1 MRMLHCG
8 DFHIG
13 GGSLDAIKSALQ
25 QIGHIAIE
33 REVDVVAFA
42 GDAFNTRTPTPTY
55 NRVWTD
61 FTHHLLLSK
70 IELVAIPGNHD
81 RPSTRSLAH
90 TLEPFSDEWAWSTQ
104 VSSRTL
110 AIKGPDWHF
119 VTLPWQTVSDHVS
132 AVEMASMTIE
142 EQTALA
148 EERIIEQVAFFR
160 TGLASP
166 CILLAHAMMST
177 AEESSERHLVLGKA
191 PVLDVGRLLRQ
202 GFDYIA
208 LGHVH
213 KHQVFPDPIEGC
225 GPAVYCGS
233 PRQMDFTDESETKGV
248 VIVDFDA
255 DGEYESHEFVPILT
269 PRFHTVQVDVVTGDE
284 ISGLR
289 QQVTDKGA
297 IKDDTVRVQ
306 LSGPAAVLST
316 VSDDAIADALDG
328 LRLAYVLRRATDT
341 ERRRSQTLEAEAGTP
356 LEALDQYMAM
366 LNVGASERGAYRN
379 HAERLMQNT

>member
-1 MRMLHCG
+1 
-8 DFHIG
+8 
-13 GGSLDAIKSALQ
+13 
-25 QIGHIAIE
+25 
-33 REVDVVAFA
+33 
-42 GDAFNTRTPTPTY
+42 
-55 NRVWTD
+55 
-61 FTHHLLLSK
+61 
-70 IELVAIPGNHD
+70 
-81 RPSTRSLAH
+81 
-90 TLEPFSDEWAWSTQ
+90 
-104 VSSRTL
+104 
-110 AIKGPDWHF
+110 
-119 VTLPWQTVSDHVS
+119 
-132 AVEMASMTIE
+132 MTIE